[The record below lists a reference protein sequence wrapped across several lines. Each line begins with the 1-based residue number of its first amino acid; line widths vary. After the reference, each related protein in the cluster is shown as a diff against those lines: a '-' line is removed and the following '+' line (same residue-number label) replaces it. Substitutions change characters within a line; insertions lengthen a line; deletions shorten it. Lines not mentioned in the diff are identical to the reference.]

1 MNLEFLRV
9 LSALAKQPTIS
20 RGSTRGSFLR
30 TCFSLERDAVG
41 EAIKTTLIADETV
54 PPVVPTGFR
63 GFLAKFTVLKGAQHN
78 LWLTFLIKFLIY
90 TAYSVTNKTM
100 VLWLSK
106 DLGFSDQA
114 AGALV
119 GWVWAPAMTVFTL
132 LAGSVTDAIGL
143 RRTFFLGV
151 AICTIARSVMVV
163 TTIPSL
169 ALACGVLP
177 LAVGEALGTPV
188 LLAATRRYSTTS
200 QRSISFSIIY
210 MIMNI
215 GYFAAGWIFD
225 YVRQLHL
232 HVSLFGFEPSSYQ
245 QLFMVSLAFEI
256 VLFPVIYFIRRGAE
270 ANNGGR
276 VIEKSSGDD
285 GTPPSFWKGIG
296 ETVRQTAIDTAHLF
310 RRLIGQSGF
319 YRLLVFFLFIGFLK
333 AIFLQ
338 MDYVFPKFGIREL
351 GVNAPV
357 GKLSAINA
365 IVIICLVPIVGAL
378 TQKFAAYR
386 MVVIGGAIC
395 AAGVFIMAL
404 PTEWFLPAAY
414 SGIGQWL
421 GHGYLGLHGSIHPY
435 YIMTAL
441 YLIVFSIG
449 EAFYSPRVYEYA
461 AAIAPKGQEASYGSL
476 AYLPFLVGKL
486 LVGTGG
492 WLLAAFVPEHGPR
505 HPATMWLIFALA
517 ASVAPVGLIVFR
529 RYIRV
534 PEAGRQDTD

>member
-1 MNLEFLRV
+1 MGQT
-9 LSALAKQPTIS
+9 AKEVIPP
-20 RGSTRGSFLR
+20 
-30 TCFSLERDAVG
+30 E
-41 EAIKTTLIADETV
+41 ETV
-54 PPVVPTGFR
+54 PAGVATGLH
-63 GFLAKFTVLKGAQHN
+63 GFIAKFTVLKGAQRE

-132 LAGSVTDAIGL
+132 LAGSITDAIGL

-151 AICTIARSVMVV
+151 AICTVARSVMIV
-163 TTIPSL
+163 TTNPSL

-177 LAVGEALGTPV
+177 LAIGEALGTPV
-188 LLAATRRYSTTS
+188 LLAATRRYSTVA
-200 QRSISFSIIY
+200 QRSMSFSIIY
-210 MIMNI
+210 MIMNV
-215 GYFAAGWIFD
+215 GYIAAGWIFD
-225 YVRQLHL
+225 YVRQLNF
-232 HVSLFGFEPSSYQ
+232 HVTLFGFQPSSYQ
-245 QLFMVSLAFEI
+245 QLFMVSLVFEI
-256 VLFPVIYFIRRGAE
+256 VLFPVIYFLRRGAE
-270 ANNGGR
+270 ATNPDLSG
-276 VIEKSSGDD
+276 VIDQVSRSRDAAGSFLSGI
-285 GTPPSFWKGIG
+285 W
-296 ETVRQTAIDTAHLF
+296 ETVRQSAIGAAHLF

-319 YRLLVFFLFIGFLK
+319 YRLLAFFVFIGFLK

-351 GVNAPV
+351 GANAPV

-365 IVIICLVPIVGAL
+365 IVIILLVPFVGAL

-386 MVVIGGAIC
+386 MVVIGGVIC

-404 PTEWFLPAAY
+404 PTEWFVSAAN
-414 SGIGQWL
+414 GVFGQWL
-421 GHGYLGLHGSIHPY
+421 GHAYLGLQGSIHPY

-461 AAIAPKGQEASYGSL
+461 AAIAPRGQEASYASL

-492 WLLAAFVPEHGPR
+492 WLLAAFCPEQGPR
-505 HPATMWLIFALA
+505 HPGTMWLIFALA
-517 ASVAPVGLIVFR
+517 ASVAPIGLILFR

-534 PEAGRQDTD
+534 PEAGRQD

>member
-1 MNLEFLRV
+1 VSQTVKE
-9 LSALAKQPTIS
+9 
-20 RGSTRGSFLR
+20 
-30 TCFSLERDAVG
+30 AVAPK
-41 EAIKTTLIADETV
+41 EMVPADTA
-54 PPVVPTGFR
+54 TGLR
-63 GFLAKFTVLKGAQHN
+63 GFLAKFTVLKGAQRE
-78 LWLTFLIKFLIY
+78 LWLTFLIKFFIY

-119 GWVWAPAMTVFTL
+119 GWVWAPAMTIFTL
-132 LAGSVTDAIGL
+132 LAGSITDAIGL

-151 AICTIARSVMVV
+151 AICTVARSVMVV
-163 TTIPSL
+163 TTVPSL

-177 LAVGEALGTPV
+177 LAIGEALGTPV
-188 LLAATRRYSTTS
+188 LLAATRRYSTVA

-210 MIMNI
+210 MIMNV
-215 GYFAAGWIFD
+215 GYIAAGWIFD
-225 YVRQLHL
+225 YVRQFNF
-232 HVSLFGFEPSSYQ
+232 HVSLFGFQPSSYQ

-256 VLFPVIYFIRRGAE
+256 VLFPVIYFLRRGAE
-270 ANNGGR
+270 STNGRPIDQSSLGR
-276 VIEKSSGDD
+276 EPAGSFLSGI
-285 GTPPSFWKGIG
+285 W
-296 ETVRQTAIDTAHLF
+296 ETVRRSAIDAAHLF

-351 GVNAPV
+351 GMNAPV

-365 IVIICLVPIVGAL
+365 IVIIILVPIVGAL
-378 TQKFAAYR
+378 TQRFAAYR
-386 MVVIGGAIC
+386 MVVIGGVIC

-404 PTEWFLPAAY
+404 PTEWFQAAAN
-414 SGIGQWL
+414 GAFGQWL
-421 GHGYLGLHGSIHPY
+421 GHAYLGLSGGIHPY

-441 YLIVFSIG
+441 YLIVFSVG

-461 AAIAPKGQEASYGSL
+461 AAIAPPGQEASYGSL

-492 WLLAAFVPEHGPR
+492 WLLAAFCPEHGPR
-505 HPATMWLIFALA
+505 HPGTMWLIFALA
-517 ASVAPVGLIVFR
+517 ASIAPVGLILFR
-529 RYIRV
+529 GYIRV
-534 PEAGRQDTD
+534 PEAGRQN

>member
-1 MNLEFLRV
+1 VSEAV
-9 LSALAKQPTIS
+9 KQ
-20 RGSTRGSFLR
+20 
-30 TCFSLERDAVG
+30 
-41 EAIKTTLIADETV
+41 AIVPEEPV
-54 PPVVPTGFR
+54 PPVVTTGLR
-63 GFLAKFTVLKGAQHN
+63 GFVAKFTVLKGAQRE

-114 AGALV
+114 SGALV

-132 LAGSVTDAIGL
+132 LAGSITDAIGL
-143 RRTFFLGV
+143 RRTFFVGV
-151 AICTIARSVMVV
+151 AICTVARSVMVV

-188 LLAATRRYSTTS
+188 LLAATRRYSTTA
-200 QRSISFSIIY
+200 QRSIAFSLIY
-210 MIMNI
+210 AVMNV
-215 GYFAAGWIFD
+215 GYVAAGYIFD
-225 YVRQLHL
+225 YVRQLNL

-245 QLFMVSLAFEI
+245 QLFVVSLIFEI
-256 VLFPVIYFIRRGAE
+256 VLFPVIYFLRRGPK
-270 ANNGGR
+270 ANNGGP
-276 VIEKSSGDD
+276 VIDESSGNR
-285 GTPPSFWKGIG
+285 GTSPSFWSGIG
-296 ETVRQTAIDTAHLF
+296 ATVRKSAIDSAHLF
-310 RRLIGQSGF
+310 RRLIGQHRF
-319 YRLLVFFLFIGFLK
+319 YQLLTFFLFIGFLK

-351 GVNAPV
+351 GLYAPV
-357 GKLSAINA
+357 GKLANINA
-365 IVIICLVPIVGAL
+365 IMIILLVPIIGAL

-386 MVVIGGAIC
+386 MVVIGGTIC

-404 PTEWFLPAAY
+404 PTEWFQQAAN
-414 SGIGQWL
+414 SGIVQWL
-421 GHGYLGLHGSIHPY
+421 AQGYLGLRGSIHPY
-435 YIMTAL
+435 YLMSAL
-441 YLIVFSIG
+441 YLIVFSVG

-476 AYLPFLVGKL
+476 AYLPFLVGKI
-486 LVGTGG
+486 LVGAGG

-505 HPATMWLIFALA
+505 RPATMWLIFALA
-517 ASVAPVGLIVFR
+517 ASVAPIGLIALR

-534 PEAGRQDTD
+534 PEAGRHD

>member
-1 MNLEFLRV
+1 LNSSRKF
-9 LSALAKQPTIS
+9 SAV
-20 RGSTRGSFLR
+20 R
-30 TCFSLERDAVG
+30 
-41 EAIKTTLIADETV
+41 EAIKETIAPEETV
-54 PPVVPTGFR
+54 PAVVATGLR
-63 GFLAKFTVLKGAQHN
+63 GFIAKFTVLKSARRE
-78 LWLTFLIKFLIY
+78 LWLTFIIKFLIY

-132 LAGSVTDAIGL
+132 LAGSITDAIGL

-188 LLAATRRYSTTS
+188 LLAATRRYSTVA
-200 QRSISFSIIY
+200 QRSMAFSIVY
-210 MIMNI
+210 AVMNV

-225 YVRQLHL
+225 YVRQLNL
-232 HVSLFGFEPSSYQ
+232 HVSIFGFEPTSYQ
-245 QLFMVSLAFEI
+245 QLFIVSLIFEI
-256 VLFPVIYFIRRGAE
+256 VLFPVIYFLRRDTDSATATE
-270 ANNGGR
+270 R
-276 VIEKSSGDD
+276 YREIH
-285 GTPPSFWKGIG
+285 TFWSRIG
-296 ETVRQTAIDTAHLF
+296 ETVRQSAIDTAHLF
-310 RRLIGQSGF
+310 RRLVSQSGF
-319 YRLLVFFLFIGFLK
+319 YRLLLFFLFIGFLK

-351 GVNAPV
+351 GLYAPV
-357 GKLSAINA
+357 GKISAINA
-365 IVIICLVPIVGAL
+365 LVIIILAPIVGAL

-386 MVVIGGAIC
+386 IVVFGGAIC

-404 PTEWFLPAAY
+404 PTDWFVPAAN
-414 SGIGQWL
+414 SVVGRWL

-435 YIMTAL
+435 YIMSAL

-461 AAIAPKGQEASYGSL
+461 AAIAPRGQEASYGSL

-492 WLLAAFVPEHGPR
+492 WLLAAFCPEHGPR
-505 HPATMWLIFALA
+505 HPGTMWLIFALA
-517 ASVAPVGLIVFR
+517 ASVAPVGLVVFR

-534 PEAGRQDTD
+534 PEAGRQDVD

>member
-1 MNLEFLRV
+1 V
-9 LSALAKQPTIS
+9 GQVVKQPVAP
-20 RGSTRGSFLR
+20 
-30 TCFSLERDAVG
+30 E
-41 EAIKTTLIADETV
+41 ETV
-54 PPVVPTGFR
+54 PVVIATGLR
-63 GFLAKFTVLKGAQHN
+63 GFIAKFTVLKGAQRE

-151 AICTIARSVMVV
+151 AICTVARSVMVV

-177 LAVGEALGTPV
+177 LAIGEALGTPV
-188 LLAATRRYSTTS
+188 LLAATRRYSTTA
-200 QRSISFSIIY
+200 QRSISFSIVY
-210 MIMNI
+210 AVMNV
-215 GYFAAGWIFD
+215 GYVAAGYIFD
-225 YVRQLHL
+225 YVRELHL
-232 HVSLFGFEPSSYQ
+232 HINLFGFEPSAYQ
-245 QLFMVSLAFEI
+245 QLFIVSLVFEI
-256 VLFPVIYFIRRGAE
+256 VLFPVIYFVRRGAE
-270 ANNGGR
+270 ATDGGP
-276 VIEKSSGDD
+276 VVHESSLNQR
-285 GTPPSFWKGIG
+285 TALSFWSGIG
-296 ETVRQTAIDTAHLF
+296 AMVRKSAVDTVHLF
-310 RRLIGQSGF
+310 ERLISQSAF
-319 YRLLVFFLFIGFLK
+319 YRLLLFFLFIGFLK

-351 GVNAPV
+351 GLNAPV
-357 GKLSAINA
+357 GKLAAINA
-365 IVIICLVPIVGAL
+365 IIIIFLVPIVGAL

-404 PTEWFLPAAY
+404 PTQWFQSAAN
-414 SGIGQWL
+414 SAIGQWL
-421 GHGYLGLHGSIHPY
+421 GHGYLGLHGTIHPY
-435 YIMTAL
+435 YIMSAL
-441 YLIVFSIG
+441 YLAVFSVG

-461 AAIAPKGQEASYGSL
+461 AAIAPRGQEASYGSL
-476 AYLPFLVGKL
+476 AYLPFLVGKI

-492 WLLAAFVPEHGPR
+492 WLLAAFVPEQGPR

-517 ASVAPVGLIVFR
+517 ASVAPIGLIALR

-534 PEAGRQDTD
+534 PEAGRHD